1 VKHFLWSLL
10 LLLPGI
16 SFADNALEGT
26 WVMQPDLTSFSPH
39 TMDFLIE
46 RNTYRRTDCGDP
58 IVVATNGADQPMDRQ
73 PLFDSMAVR
82 LVDKLTVEVKQ
93 KLKGNLAWKGTYTVS
108 HDQRQMTLDYEDDR
122 TSNPVTGTIQYSRVG
137 EPLSGAHS
145 LSGSWR
151 AEKLMHLSPSAL
163 TLRIEA
169 LDKGLALQ
177 WSDGRRVESNLD
189 GKYYQLSGHVSGA
202 AVSVLQDRPDMLAL
216 NRTQNNVA
224 VEVSRARL
232 SGDSQTLIY
241 AQVDWLCRKTVNFS
255 YQRQMGKAPTP

>member
-1 VKHFLWSLL
+1 
-10 LLLPGI
+10 
-16 SFADNALEGT
+16 
-26 WVMQPDLTSFSPH
+26 MQPDLTSFSPH
-39 TMDFLIE
+39 TTDFLIE
-46 RNTYRRTDCGDP
+46 RNTYRRTDCGDAIEVP
-58 IVVATNGADQPMDRQ
+58 TNGADQPMDRQ

-82 LVDKLTVEVKQ
+82 LVDRHTVEVTQ
-93 KLKGNLAWKGTYTVS
+93 KLKGRLAWKGTYTVS
-108 HDQRQMTLDYEDDR
+108 RDQRQMTLVYDDDR

-151 AEKLMHLSPSAL
+151 AEKLVHLSASGL

-177 WSDGRRVESNLD
+177 WSDGRHVESNLD
-189 GKYYQLSGHVSGA
+189 GNYYPLSGYLPGA
-202 AVSVLQDRPDMLAL
+202 GVSVLQDRPDMLAL
-216 NRTQNNVA
+216 NRAQNNAA

-232 SGDSQTLIY
+232 SEDSQTLIY

-255 YQRQMGKAPTP
+255 YQRQTEKALTR